1 MERVYVGNLPP
12 DIRIKDIDDFF
23 RAFGKLV
30 YIDVNHRAN
39 PVYALV
45 QFDSARNAFNAV
57 KARHG
62 YDYEGYTLQ
71 LRLIE
76 NEVRKR
82 RDATPP
88 PPPPPMLSSNFGSQ
102 NNRGGSYNNNSNNN
116 NRMGGNF
123 FNNSNSYQSSSN
135 NAQWSNMSQGMQQQ
149 QNNRVNMPQQNM
161 MDYQKNN
168 RSNNMQQQN
177 MMSFSFG
184 NGGGRSNNMP
194 QNTNNNRSNM
204 QQQFSNTNRSN
215 MQQQY
220 SNTSNRSNM
229 QQQQYSNSNRSNMQ
243 QQNMNNYSN
252 MSQQNMMNY
261 SNSNYSNFSQQQQQ
275 NMNMMDYSNN
285 SSWNSGNNNNNN
297 MMMNNMGWNA
307 GNNMS
312 GGNNINPPNNYNYN
326 SNNDPYARPGFEDNF
341 THGLSGSGRKWFNR
355 YIRKGFS
362 PEIARAKALEHRAQ
376 PYPRDNVNN
385 NNNNNAINPI
395 PNDPTNV
402 ALETI
407 GNTLLSLLS
416 TTPADNFNNGNQMMN
431 WGGDN
436 FQPGFNNSNIG
447 NFDMSG
453 PSSSVGNMMSQSPIR
468 GQLPRNRVSRQT
480 YLRSLD
486 ILKRLRGK
494 REQSAKDKL
503 SKKYHTQIVKDYE
516 QYEKVMRSS
525 SAQTRAITTSSNPR
539 NDRQIANKAAEGKSY
554 TELSIALRKKKQQ
567 LFLAAKRLGID
578 TNKRFGG
585 AYKKRIR
592 ILMNECGFEDLEA
605 KALAVHPLEKLQP
618 LMDLKAE
625 CDNALRKKQESF
637 SVVKKI
643 SNKSSKIEAY
653 RRDINFLKKHE
664 KLKFESLSSRLKTA
678 IRSCLIRIH
687 KHEKEARKPL
697 TKTKFIKLLPR
708 KTEGQKTTTTSNTK
722 KTAGPSKTKT
732 TADTNTKKN
741 VEKKDNASEDKPKP
755 TNTEKPEESKK
766 VNAET
771 GGKNDKQ
778 EAAKKKE
785 N

>member
-1 MERVYVGNLPP
+1 MEH
-12 DIRIKDIDDFF
+12 IRIKDIDDFF

-123 FNNSNSYQSSSN
+123 SNNSNSYQSSSN

-149 QNNRVNMPQQNM
+149 QQNNRVNMPQQNM
-161 MDYQKNN
+161 MDYQTNN

-243 QQNMNNYSN
+243 QSNMNNYSN

-285 SSWNSGNNNNNN
+285 SSWNSGNNNNNNN

-453 PSSSVGNMMSQSPIR
+453 PSSSGGNMMSQSPIR

-516 QYEKVMRSS
+516 QYEKVIYDEVIIGTN
-525 SAQTRAITTSSNPR
+525 TRHYN
-539 NDRQIANKAAEGKSY
+539 
-554 TELSIALRKKKQQ
+554 
-567 LFLAAKRLGID
+567 
-578 TNKRFGG
+578 
-585 AYKKRIR
+585 
-592 ILMNECGFEDLEA
+592 
-605 KALAVHPLEKLQP
+605 
-618 LMDLKAE
+618 
-625 CDNALRKKQESF
+625 
-637 SVVKKI
+637 
-643 SNKSSKIEAY
+643 
-653 RRDINFLKKHE
+653 
-664 KLKFESLSSRLKTA
+664 
-678 IRSCLIRIH
+678 
-687 KHEKEARKPL
+687 
-697 TKTKFIKLLPR
+697 FIKS
-708 KTEGQKTTTTSNTK
+708 QKR
-722 KTAGPSKTKT
+722 
-732 TADTNTKKN
+732 
-741 VEKKDNASEDKPKP
+741 
-755 TNTEKPEESKK
+755 
-766 VNAET
+766 
-771 GGKNDKQ
+771 
-778 EAAKKKE
+778 
-785 N
+785 